1 MKLLSLFSDITISKA
16 MRDSFE
22 ETYQKQKLKERK
34 EKLIKLIGDGKIR

>member
-22 ETYQKQKLKERK
+22 ETYQRIKLKERN
-34 EKLIKLIGDGKIR
+34 EKIIKLLGDGK